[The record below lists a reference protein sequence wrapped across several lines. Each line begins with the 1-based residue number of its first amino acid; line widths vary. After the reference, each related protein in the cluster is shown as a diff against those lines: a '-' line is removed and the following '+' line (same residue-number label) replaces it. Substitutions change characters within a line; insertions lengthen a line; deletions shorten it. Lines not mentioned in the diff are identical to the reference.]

1 MARASVATGD
11 RAHADDTNEEESGE
25 KRQSFLAMSRFGSER
40 PTLNAERPMPNSEL
54 SIGR

>member
-25 KRQSFLAMSRFGSER
+25 KQEGFLAMSRFGSER

>member
-25 KRQSFLAMSRFGSER
+25 KRQSFLAMSRLEANVR
-40 PTLNAERPMPNSEL
+40 LATLNVQYRIQS
-54 SIGR
+54 